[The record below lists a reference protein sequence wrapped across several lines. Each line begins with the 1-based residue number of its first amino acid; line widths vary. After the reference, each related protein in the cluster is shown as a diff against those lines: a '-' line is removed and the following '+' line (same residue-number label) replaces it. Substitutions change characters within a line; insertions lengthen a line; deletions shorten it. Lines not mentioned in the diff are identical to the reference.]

1 MYCVRM
7 DISRETAALVQ
18 AALDVAE
25 RTPLAVSEHTGIP
38 RTTLLR
44 RLTGTSPF
52 TVAELEMIADF
63 LGVSLLSL
71 IPDTDTRPG
80 NAA

>member
-1 MYCVRM
+1 M
-7 DISRETAALVQ
+7 DISRETAQRVT
-18 AALDVAE
+18 AAIEAAG
-25 RTPLAVSEHTGIP
+25 RTPLTVAEQTGIP

-52 TVAELEMIADF
+52 TVSELERIA
-63 LGVSLLSL
+63 LMLCVEVHSL
-71 IPDTDTRPG
+71 IPSTDSNPG

>member
-1 MYCVRM
+1 M
-7 DISRETAALVQ
+7 DITQ
-18 AALDVAE
+18 ATSEAVAE
-25 RTPLAVSEHTGIP
+25 AIESAGQTHLAVAEQTGIP

-52 TVAELEMIADF
+52 TVSELERIAA
-63 LGVSLLSL
+63 LLSVPVHSL
-71 IPDTDTRPG
+71 IPSADSPE